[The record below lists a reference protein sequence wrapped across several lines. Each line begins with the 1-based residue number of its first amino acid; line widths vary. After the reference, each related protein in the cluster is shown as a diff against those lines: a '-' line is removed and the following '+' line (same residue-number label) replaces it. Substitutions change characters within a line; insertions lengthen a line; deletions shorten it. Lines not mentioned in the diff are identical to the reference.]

1 MTTQSLTNDARERSS
16 IFQKHKFKLYILLG
30 LVAIVAGSFALSSG
44 FTIHHKNIPDDYWTT
59 TSVLKHKLLDTEV
72 FIGAL
77 TMMLIVTICLAL
89 WGYWKLHCLPKKY
102 AAHTGQT
109 KLIFWL
115 CTLGFFYNWLWI
127 AAALIV
133 VTDWEKIYNAFNR
146 STKK

>member
-1 MTTQSLTNDARERSS
+1 MATTTLTNQSP
-16 IFQKHKFKLYILLG
+16 QKRGFLQNHKLKLAVILVLILIAMG
-30 LVAIVAGSFALSSG
+30 SVALALG
-44 FTIHHKNIPDDYWTT
+44 FTVHHKDIPDDYWTT

-77 TMMLIVTICLAL
+77 TMILLVTICLAL

-133 VTDWEKIYNAFNR
+133 VTDWDKIYSFIQGR
-146 STKK
+146 DK